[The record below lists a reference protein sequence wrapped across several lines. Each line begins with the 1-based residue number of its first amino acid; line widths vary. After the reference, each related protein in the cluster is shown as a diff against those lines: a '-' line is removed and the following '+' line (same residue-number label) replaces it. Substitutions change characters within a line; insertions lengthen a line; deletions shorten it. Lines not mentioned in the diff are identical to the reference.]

1 METAVLCGYIALV
14 QQGKGTAFCCLL
26 IKKTMTKKLHIV
38 LYGIV
43 LTMFS
48 YSAFAQVNADKQV
61 RSNKRNQ
68 DIPVNNETPT
78 KNIEKIVGVWEA
90 TGIFNGTKDIT
101 ETDTVGLNRSFEFT
115 RENKY
120 ISYSDNEQIDSGAF
134 KLNEVQNSIYLESAG
149 GNEVAEYKVRFDNN
163 TMTLQPSQSAD
174 ANAQRFKYVYT
185 RKREEN

>member
-1 METAVLCGYIALV
+1 MSRAQLFAV
-14 QQGKGTAFCCLL
+14 CLS
-26 IKKTMTKKLHIV
+26 KNKAMSKNLHIV
-38 LYGIV
+38 LCGTL

-48 YSAFAQVNADKQV
+48 YGAFAQVNADKQA
-61 RSNKRNQ
+61 RSNKSNP

-90 TGIFNGTKDIT
+90 TGIFKGTKDIT

-120 ISYSDNEQIDSGAF
+120 MSYSDQEQIDSGAF

-163 TMTLQPSQSAD
+163 TMTLQPAQSAD
-174 ANAQRFKYVYT
+174 AHAQRFKYVYT